1 LIRTKPD
8 SGIPPEHFIFRY
20 PSTRP
25 SLSCVGKSEA
35 AQTFRFI
42 EAGALPGAM
51 SAARVALS
59 KRGEMSREIVGKGL
73 RFSLRHAPCAHICR
87 YCLISESRK
96 QSTLP
101 FSRFEQLVHRFH
113 DWRQTER
120 PDLEI
125 GVFVG
130 PSFDYDLETLKGVAR
145 LRERRGAK
153 FRIVNLGG
161 LRIRRGDELSS
172 WLQERQDAGI
182 VGLHTSL
189 AGFGATHDRWNGRA
203 GDFDYQVTVLRLG
216 GERGMIRQE
225 KLFLTK
231 NTLPLF
237 DRLLDLLDTIP
248 GELRGRSASPFFYAG
263 LATRYEDERLTEE
276 DRDNLPE
283 RINELRSGKFGTW
296 LSEREWIPVMLETAI
311 RPRRLVLKL
320 DVDESNI
327 DRLES
332 MSCDETFAQ
341 RELEYQESYRAIPA
355 LDELC
360 ERYGDPENRR
370 IYVMSR
376 DVEGR
381 WLDLHQR
388 ETRASKPID

>member
-1 LIRTKPD
+1 
-8 SGIPPEHFIFRY
+8 
-20 PSTRP
+20 
-25 SLSCVGKSEA
+25 
-35 AQTFRFI
+35 
-42 EAGALPGAM
+42 
-51 SAARVALS
+51 
-59 KRGEMSREIVGKGL
+59 MSREIVGKGL

-96 QSTLP
+96 RSALP

-113 DWRQTER
+113 DWRQAQR

-145 LRERRGAK
+145 LRERRGMK
-153 FRIVNLGG
+153 FRILNLGG
-161 LRIRRGDELSS
+161 LRMRCGDELTS
-172 WLQERQDAGI
+172 WLEERRNAGI

-189 AGFGATHDRWNGRA
+189 AGFGAIHDRWNGRA
-203 GDFDYQVTVLRLG
+203 GDFDYQITMLRLG
-216 GERGMIRQE
+216 GERGMVREE

-231 NTLPLF
+231 NTLPVF

-248 GELRGRSASPFFYAG
+248 GELRSRGASPFFYAG

-276 DRDNLPE
+276 DRDNLPD
-283 RINELRSGKFGTW
+283 RIIGLRSGKFGTW
-296 LSEREWIPVMLETAI
+296 LSEREWIPRMLETAAQ
-311 RPRRLVLKL
+311 PRRLLLKL

-327 DRLES
+327 DRLENTP
-332 MSCDETFAQ
+332 CEEVFAR
-341 RELEYQESYRAIPA
+341 RELEYQESYGVIPS
-355 LDELC
+355 LDALC
-360 ERYGDPENRR
+360 ERYGNPENRR
-370 IYVMSR
+370 VYMMSR

-388 ETRASKPID
+388 ETGVGQPID

>member
-1 LIRTKPD
+1 
-8 SGIPPEHFIFRY
+8 
-20 PSTRP
+20 
-25 SLSCVGKSEA
+25 
-35 AQTFRFI
+35 
-42 EAGALPGAM
+42 
-51 SAARVALS
+51 
-59 KRGEMSREIVGKGL
+59 MSRDIVGKGL

-96 QSTLP
+96 RSALP
-101 FSRFEQLVHRFH
+101 FGRFEQLVHRFH
-113 DWRQTER
+113 DWRQAER

-161 LRIRRGDELSS
+161 LRVRRGDELTT

-216 GERGMIRQE
+216 GERGMTRQE

-231 NTLPLF
+231 STVPLF
-237 DRLLDLLDTIP
+237 DRLLDLLDAIP
-248 GELRGRSASPFFYAG
+248 GELRGRSLSQLFYAG

-283 RINELRSGKFGTW
+283 RINALRSGKFGTW
-296 LSEREWIPVMLETAI
+296 LSEREWIPIMLETATQ
-311 RPRRLVLKL
+311 PRRLVLKL
-320 DVDESNI
+320 DVDENNI
-327 DRLES
+327 DQLENTP
-332 MSCDETFAQ
+332 CEEIFAR
-341 RELEYQESYRAIPA
+341 RELEYRASYSAIPTLA
-355 LDELC
+355 ELS

-370 IYVMSR
+370 IYMMSR

-388 ETRASKPID
+388 ETGGSKPID

>member
-1 LIRTKPD
+1 
-8 SGIPPEHFIFRY
+8 
-20 PSTRP
+20 
-25 SLSCVGKSEA
+25 
-35 AQTFRFI
+35 
-42 EAGALPGAM
+42 
-51 SAARVALS
+51 
-59 KRGEMSREIVGKGL
+59 MSRDIVGKGL

-96 QSTLP
+96 RSALP
-101 FSRFEQLVHRFH
+101 FGRFEQLVHRFH
-113 DWRQTER
+113 DWRQAER

-161 LRIRRGDELSS
+161 LRVRRGDELTT

-203 GDFDYQVTVLRLG
+203 GDFDHQVTVLRLG
-216 GERGMIRQE
+216 GERGMTRQE

-231 NTLPLF
+231 STLPLF
-237 DRLLDLLDTIP
+237 DRLLDVLDAIP
-248 GELRGRSASPFFYAG
+248 GELRGRSLSQLFYAG

-283 RINELRSGKFGTW
+283 RINALRSGKFGTW
-296 LSEREWIPVMLETAI
+296 LSEREWIPIMLETATQ
-311 RPRRLVLKL
+311 PRRLVLKL
-320 DVDESNI
+320 DVDENNI
-327 DRLES
+327 DQLENTP
-332 MSCDETFAQ
+332 CEEIFAR
-341 RELEYQESYRAIPA
+341 RELEYRASYSAIPTLA
-355 LDELC
+355 ELS

-370 IYVMSR
+370 IYMMSR

-388 ETRASKPID
+388 ETGGSKPID

>member
-1 LIRTKPD
+1 M
-8 SGIPPEHFIFRY
+8 FRD
-20 PSTRP
+20 
-25 SLSCVGKSEA
+25 
-35 AQTFRFI
+35 
-42 EAGALPGAM
+42 
-51 SAARVALS
+51 
-59 KRGEMSREIVGKGL
+59 IVGKGL

-96 QSTLP
+96 RSALP
-101 FSRFEQLVHRFH
+101 FGRFEQLVHRFH
-113 DWRQTER
+113 DWRQAER

-161 LRIRRGDELSS
+161 LRIRRGDELTT

-216 GERGMIRQE
+216 GERGMTRQE

-231 NTLPLF
+231 STVPLF
-237 DRLLDLLDTIP
+237 DRLLDLLDAIP
-248 GELRGRSASPFFYAG
+248 GELRGRSLSQLFYAG

-283 RINELRSGKFGTW
+283 RINALRSGKFGTW
-296 LSEREWIPVMLETAI
+296 LSEREWIPIMLETATQ
-311 RPRRLVLKL
+311 PRRLVLKL
-320 DVDESNI
+320 DVDENNI
-327 DRLES
+327 DQLENTP
-332 MSCDETFAQ
+332 CEEIFAR
-341 RELEYQESYRAIPA
+341 RELEYRASYSAIPTLA
-355 LDELC
+355 ELS

-370 IYVMSR
+370 IYMMSR

-388 ETRASKPID
+388 ETGGNKPID